1 MLQIRMGNKMDEQ
14 AVQVS
19 MDNNTSNSD
28 LTGKPK
34 IAYFSM
40 EIGIDE
46 HIPTYSGGL
55 GILAGDT
62 IKSCADLNV
71 PVVGVTLL
79 SENGYFYQK
88 IDEHGNQIELPIQ
101 FVVSDFLKSLPTT
114 TTIQIE
120 NREVK
125 LRAWYYPYK
134 GLNDYI
140 VPVFFLDS
148 NLEENTPWDRELTK
162 HLYGGDN
169 KYRLAQEI
177 ILGIG
182 GVRMLEELAYN
193 TIDKYHMNEGHAAL
207 GTLELYRRF
216 QDVEQVRDQ
225 CVFTTHTPVAAG
237 HDQFDVPIAKSML
250 GELLP
255 EFILNEVTFE
265 DKLNMTRLALYF
277 SHYVNGVAKKHGEV
291 SRMMFPG
298 YTIDSIT
305 NGVHSRTWVSDPFQK
320 LFDKYMPGWRSDPMI
335 LRGAFS
341 IDKNEIW
348 NAHMEAKKKLID
360 FVNHRYNRGM
370 NYDDFTIGFAR
381 RQTEYKR
388 PDLLISDPE
397 RLMKIA
403 ASKGKLQLIY
413 AGKAHPKDNSGK
425 ETIKKIYKIMKELNN
440 ENIKIAFINNYD
452 MQIGKLMTS
461 GVDLW
466 LNTPRRP
473 MEASGTSGMKAAHNG
488 VPQFSTLDGWWIEG
502 RIENI
507 TGWAIGSRKSN
518 EKDSVDDDDRNDL
531 YKKLENIII
540 PKFYNDR
547 DNWIRTM
554 RSCIAINASF
564 FNTDRM
570 IQQYVLSA
578 YFR

>member
-1 MLQIRMGNKMDEQ
+1 MGDTMDEQ
-14 AVQVS
+14 TVQIS
-19 MDNNTSNSD
+19 MDDNIDNSD
-28 LTGKPK
+28 LQGKPK

-71 PVVGVTLL
+71 PVVAVTLL

-88 IDEHGNQIELPIQ
+88 IDENGNQIELPIQ

-114 TTIQIE
+114 TTIQVE
-120 NREVK
+120 NRDVK

-140 VPVFFLDS
+140 VPVFFLDTNIEDNS
-148 NLEENTPWDRELTK
+148 PWDRELTK
-162 HLYGGDN
+162 HLYGGDH

-182 GVRMLEELAYN
+182 GVRMLQALSYD

-207 GTLELYRRF
+207 GTLELYKRF
-216 QDVEQVRDQ
+216 QDVEQVREQ

-237 HDQFDVPIAKSML
+237 HDQFDLSIAKEML
-250 GELLP
+250 GDLIP
-255 EFILNEVTFE
+255 EFILNQVTFE
-265 DKLNMTRLALYF
+265 NKLNMTRLALYF

-291 SRMMFPG
+291 SRIMFPG
-298 YTIDSIT
+298 YSIDSIT
-305 NGVHSRTWVSDPFQK
+305 NGVHTRTWVSDPFQQ
-320 LFDKYMPGWRSDPMI
+320 LFDKHMPGWRSDPMM
-335 LRGAFS
+335 LRAAFS

-348 NAHMEAKKKLID
+348 DAHMEAKKKLID
-360 FVNHRYNRGM
+360 FVNHRYNLGM

-397 RLMKIA
+397 RLMNIASNQGKI
-403 ASKGKLQLIY
+403 QLIY
-413 AGKAHPKDNSGK
+413 AGKAHPKDGSGK
-425 ETIKKIYKIMKELNN
+425 ESIKKIYKIMKELNN
-440 ENIKIAFINNYD
+440 DNIKIAFINNYD
-452 MQIGKLMTS
+452 MRIGKLMTS

-518 EKDSVDDDDRNDL
+518 EKDSVDEDDRKYL
-531 YKKLENIII
+531 YEKLEKIII

-564 FNTDRM
+564 FNTDRI
-570 IQQYVLSA
+570 IQRYVLSA
-578 YFR
+578 